1 MKPKAYKIMAAAT
14 FCTTVILLIIS
25 ISFNNAVK
33 QKEPAVEVNNNVQ
46 SEKQIYKY
54 IVKTYHG
61 KLAVFEPDKE
71 IPFKVTN
78 LDVNILP
85 QSDRILLDTGIGAV
99 DNKELNRILEDF
111 CS

>member
-1 MKPKAYKIMAAAT
+1 MKPKVYKIMAAAT
-14 FCTTVILLIIS
+14 LCTTAILLIIS
-25 ISFNNAVK
+25 ISFSNAAK
-33 QKEPAVEVNNNVQ
+33 KSKSTVEVISNVQ
-46 SEKQIYKY
+46 SEKQTYKY
-54 IVKTYHG
+54 IVKTYNG

-71 IPFKVTN
+71 MPFKITD

-85 QSDRILLDTGIGAV
+85 QSDRRLLENGIGAV

>member
-1 MKPKAYKIMAAAT
+1 MKLKPYKIMASVT
-14 FCTTVILLIIS
+14 FCITAILFITS
-25 ISFNNAVK
+25 ISFNHANK
-33 QKEPAVEVNNNVQ
+33 QKELAVEVNNNVQ

-54 IVKTYHG
+54 IVKTYNG
-61 KLAVFEPDKE
+61 RLAVFEPDKE
-71 IPFKVTN
+71 VPFKITD

-85 QSDRILLDTGIGAV
+85 QSDRLLLDAGIGVV